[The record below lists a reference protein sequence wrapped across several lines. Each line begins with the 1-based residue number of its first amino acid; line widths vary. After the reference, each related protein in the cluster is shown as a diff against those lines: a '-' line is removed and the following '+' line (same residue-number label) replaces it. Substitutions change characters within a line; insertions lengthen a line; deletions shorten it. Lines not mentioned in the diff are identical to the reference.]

1 MADFLAGGFAGFCST
16 MANNPVDVIKT
27 KMQGIHA
34 HEYNGFFDC
43 GRHIMHESGLM
54 GFYAGVV
61 PRLCRVC
68 LDVALTFSIYGALKR
83 QIQILVAKFDVKQVK
98 DESTTPK

>member
-1 MADFLAGGFAGFCST
+1 

-27 KMQGIHA
+27 KMQGINA
-34 HEYNGFFDC
+34 HHYDGFADC
-43 GRHIMHESGLM
+43 GRQIMHESGVA

-83 QIQILVAKFDVKQVK
+83 QIQIMVAKFDVKQVK
-98 DESTTPK
+98 DESASSK